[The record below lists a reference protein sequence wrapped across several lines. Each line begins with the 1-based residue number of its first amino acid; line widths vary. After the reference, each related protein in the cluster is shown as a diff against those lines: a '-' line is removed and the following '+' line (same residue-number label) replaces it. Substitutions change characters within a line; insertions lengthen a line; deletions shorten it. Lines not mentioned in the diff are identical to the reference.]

1 MKIYIIEDDQ
11 AVIDILEDL
20 IEQQNLGSICGDSE
34 GRDPDD
40 QRILSAGP
48 DIVLIDFLMP
58 KRDGIQVVQSLKLL
72 GCGAK
77 YVMISQ
83 VSDKTLIGKAYHAGV
98 DFFISKPINAIE
110 VKSVIRAVTNQIQN
124 ERTIASIRNLF
135 GDSAPTGAPQ
145 KPDAFLKRAKLVMN
159 QLGMSGEKGCIDI
172 LKICEYLHDSK
183 LPIYQANFGQLCA
196 ALSPVPQSMEQR
208 VRRAI
213 AKGMRNLAQ
222 LGIEDYMNETF
233 VEYSGSLFPFEEV
246 KAEMDY
252 IRRKQKRSGKVN
264 VKGFIGGL
272 LILAEQDESP
282 M

>member
-1 MKIYIIEDDQ
+1 MKIYVIEDDQ
-11 AVIDILEDL
+11 AVIDTLEDL
-20 IEQQNLGSICGDSE
+20 IEQHNLGSICGDSGGKE
-34 GRDPDD
+34 PDE
-40 QRILSAGP
+40 QSVLSAKP

-58 KRDGIQVVQSLKLL
+58 QKDGIQIVQSLKLL
-72 GCGAK
+72 GCRAR

-110 VKSVIRAVTNQIQN
+110 VESVIRAVTNQIQN
-124 ERTIASIRNLF
+124 ERTIASIRSLF
-135 GDSAPTGAPQ
+135 GESAPVEAH
-145 KPDAFLKRAKLVMN
+145 KADAFLKRLKLAMN

-172 LKICEYLHDSK
+172 LKICQYMHDNK
-183 LPIYQANFGQLCA
+183 LSIYHVNFGQMCA
-196 ALSPVPQSMEQR
+196 SLSEAPQSMEQR

-233 VEYSGSLFPFEEV
+233 VAYAGSLFPFEEV

-252 IRRKQKRSGKVN
+252 IRRKRKRGGKVS

-272 LILAEQDESP
+272 LILSEQDEFST
-282 M
+282 

>member
-1 MKIYIIEDDQ
+1 MKIYVIEDDQ
-11 AVIDILEDL
+11 AVIDTLEDL
-20 IEQQNLGSICGDSE
+20 IEQQNLGSICGDSGGKE
-34 GRDPDD
+34 PDE
-40 QRILSAGP
+40 QSVLSAKP

-58 KRDGIQVVQSLKLL
+58 QRDGIQIVQSLKLL
-72 GCGAK
+72 GCSAK

-110 VKSVIRAVTNQIQN
+110 VKSVIRTVANQIQN
-124 ERTIASIRNLF
+124 ERTIASIRSLF
-135 GDSAPTGAPQ
+135 GENVPAEVRKTDT
-145 KPDAFLKRAKLVMN
+145 FLKRAKLAMN

-172 LKICEYLHDSK
+172 LKICQYMHDNK
-183 LPIYQANFGQLCA
+183 LSIYHVNFGQLCA
-196 ALSPVPQSMEQR
+196 SLSGTAPQSMEQR

-233 VEYSGSLFPFEEV
+233 VEYAGSLFPFEEV

-252 IRRKQKRSGKVN
+252 IRRKRKRGGKVS

-272 LILAEQDESP
+272 LILSEQDEFP
-282 M
+282 L

>member
-135 GDSAPTGAPQ
+135 GDCAPTGAPK

-172 LKICEYLHDSK
+172 LKICEYLHDNK